1 MKSWIWLPQSV
12 QFWIS
17 NDNSEFKMVDE
28 LTHEIPLSKEESL
41 TYEFK
46 SDFKNPLKARYVKVV
61 ATNFGK
67 CPSLAFG

>member
-1 MKSWIWLPQSV
+1 MNVEAVIDLQNLSTINSVSLGALQDMKSWIWLPQSV

-46 SDFKNPLKARYVKVV
+46 S
-61 ATNFGK
+61 
-67 CPSLAFG
+67 